1 MTREAVIDAGKRTD
15 LWTLPIVALR
25 EAIMNAIIHAD
36 YAQPGAP
43 IRVALFDDRLEI
55 ENSGLLPFRIDDLRH
70 PKGDIKTPQ
79 PLDW

>member
-1 MTREAVIDAGKRTD
+1 MTREAVIDAVKRTD

-25 EAIMNAIIHAD
+25 EAIMNPIVHAD

-55 ENSGLLPFRIDDLRH
+55 ENPGLLPFGLTIE
-70 PKGDIKTPQ
+70 DI
-79 PLDW
+79 